1 MNYYQIANITRYQG
15 VSADYIRC
23 FSLFNLKIINV
34 TTLCTLLCYI
44 LPEKMQRNRP
54 YHKTCICSLFD

>member
-15 VSADYIRC
+15 ISADYIRC
-23 FSLFNLKIINV
+23 FSLFNLKTINV
-34 TTLCTLLCYI
+34 TTLCTLLYYI

-54 YHKTCICSLFD
+54 